1 MPRVFRRLL
10 RPRFLLLVFCIFSFF
25 DFIRILDIHGRIAS
39 EYADRERPRAPPKE
53 RIYIASTHFNNE
65 AILKSH
71 WNKAV
76 LDLVD
81 VFGADNIFVSVFESG
96 SWDDSKAVLKDLDRQ
111 LEVKGV
117 KNRRVEVSDVTH
129 KDEMEKTPGEG
140 WIEKPAGKWNVRR
153 IPYLANLRN
162 KTIKDLIDLHA
173 QGITFDKVLFLNDV
187 VFTVCF

>member
-1 MPRVFRRLL
+1 M
-10 RPRFLLLVFCIFSFF
+10 
-25 DFIRILDIHGRIAS
+25 
-39 EYADRERPRAPPKE
+39 
-53 RIYIASTHFNNE
+53 
-65 AILKSH
+65 
-71 WNKAV
+71 

-96 SWDDSKAVLKDLDRQ
+96 SWDDSKAVLQDLDRQ
-111 LEVKGV
+111 LEAKGV

-140 WIEKPAGKWNVRR
+140 WIEKPTGKWHVRR